1 MDSLIDRPPAPPSKV
16 GRPVSAPPV
25 PPLTA
30 SIKEENPLDR
40 IAHAN
45 IAKLCGGF
53 SPLAIAEAAADWALH
68 LGVSPGRQSALAL
81 SAVAGQITLLD
92 SALAPLRGGASHA
105 PTHERPADRRFEAE
119 DWRQW
124 PFSLYADG
132 FLAAERWWAD
142 AMSEVHGAS
151 PHHLAFLNFL
161 ARQALDTVAPSNFLA
176 TNPVALK
183 QTLREGG
190 LNLARGA
197 MNYAADL
204 QRLLRNERSE
214 AAKAF
219 MPGETVALT
228 KGAVVA
234 RTRLAEVIQYSP
246 TTKSVRAEPV
256 VIAPAWIMKYYIL
269 DLQPENSLIRHLV
282 DSGFTVFCISWRNP
296 TSRDRD
302 VGFDDYRREGLMP
315 AISAALAITGA
326 DRVHLAG
333 YCIGG
338 TLAAIAAARM
348 ARDGDDRLQSL
359 TLIAAQTDFEEAGEL
374 RLFIDDS
381 QLALLDDMMW
391 EQGALEADQMAG
403 TFDLMRSNDLIWS
416 RAIHNY
422 LMGEPETMDDLSA
435 WSSDATRMPYR
446 MHREY
451 LRRLYLN
458 NDLAEGRFLL
468 NGHPVALQDIRAP
481 MFVIG
486 TERDHVA
493 PWRSVFKIHHLTDTE
508 ITFVLV
514 NGGHNRGVVA
524 PPGQGERHFR
534 IATTASTASR
544 PDPDAWAAA
553 ADIRQESWWLAWF
566 DWLRARSTR
575 EVAPPPVGLACAGL
589 APLGP
594 APGEYVLGV
603 GRPRNRC
610 YEPPPMELGLEGKVV
625 LVTGG
630 SKGIGLACAGA
641 FAAEGARIA
650 ICSRSR
656 DNVERARLELKGA
669 FGVAADLSDA
679 AAAGAMIEAVES
691 SVGPVDILVNS
702 AGAARRTPADELTPE
717 VWRAAFD
724 AKFFSYVN
732 VIDPMVKRMAAR
744 GHGVI
749 VSVIGGGGK
758 IAAAT
763 HLAGGA
769 ANAALMLATAGL
781 GAAYAS
787 KGVRV
792 VGVSPGLTE
801 TDRVAEGLAAHARLF
816 GISVEEASRR
826 SVARIPIGRMAS
838 PREVAD
844 AVLFL
849 ASPRA
854 GYVTGVTLSVDGGQ
868 NPVVL

>member
-1 MDSLIDRPPAPPSKV
+1 MDSLVDRPRAPRSKV
-16 GRPVSAPPV
+16 GPAVSAPPV

-40 IAHAN
+40 VAHAN

-81 SAVAGQITLLD
+81 SAVAEQVSLLD

-105 PTHERPADRRFEAE
+105 PMRQRPTDRRFEAE

-132 FLAAERWWAD
+132 FLAAERWWED
-142 AMSEVHGAS
+142 ATSDVHGAS

-269 DLQPENSLIRHLV
+269 DLRPENSLIKHLI
-282 DSGFTVFCISWRNP
+282 DNGFTVFCISWRNP
-296 TSRDRD
+296 TSADRE
-302 VGFDDYRREGLMP
+302 VGFDDYLSEGLMP
-315 AISAALAITGA
+315 ALSAALAITGA
-326 DRVHLAG
+326 DRAHLAG

-391 EQGALEADQMAG
+391 EQGVLEANQMAG

-422 LMGEPETMDDLSA
+422 LMGEPETMDDLAA

-446 MHREY
+446 MHSEY
-451 LRRLYLN
+451 LRMLYLN
-458 NDLAEGRFLL
+458 NDLAEGRFQL
-468 NGHPVALQDIRAP
+468 NGRLVALQDIRAP

-534 IATTASTASR
+534 IATTASKDSR

-566 DWLRARSTR
+566 DWLRARSSG
-575 EVAPPPVGLACAGL
+575 EVAPPPVGLARAGL

-594 APGEYVLGV
+594 APGEYVLG
-603 GRPRNRC
+603 
-610 YEPPPMELGLEGKVV
+610 
-625 LVTGG
+625 
-630 SKGIGLACAGA
+630 
-641 FAAEGARIA
+641 
-650 ICSRSR
+650 
-656 DNVERARLELKGA
+656 
-669 FGVAADLSDA
+669 
-679 AAAGAMIEAVES
+679 
-691 SVGPVDILVNS
+691 
-702 AGAARRTPADELTPE
+702 
-717 VWRAAFD
+717 
-724 AKFFSYVN
+724 
-732 VIDPMVKRMAAR
+732 
-744 GHGVI
+744 
-749 VSVIGGGGK
+749 
-758 IAAAT
+758 
-763 HLAGGA
+763 
-769 ANAALMLATAGL
+769 
-781 GAAYAS
+781 
-787 KGVRV
+787 
-792 VGVSPGLTE
+792 
-801 TDRVAEGLAAHARLF
+801 
-816 GISVEEASRR
+816 
-826 SVARIPIGRMAS
+826 
-838 PREVAD
+838 
-844 AVLFL
+844 
-849 ASPRA
+849 
-854 GYVTGVTLSVDGGQ
+854 
-868 NPVVL
+868 

>member
-1 MDSLIDRPPAPPSKV
+1 MDSLVDRPRAPRSKV
-16 GRPVSAPPV
+16 GPAVSAPPV

-40 IAHAN
+40 VAHAN

-81 SAVAGQITLLD
+81 SAVAGQVSLLN
-92 SALAPLRGGASHA
+92 SALAPLREGASHA
-105 PTHERPADRRFEAE
+105 PMRQRPTDRRFEAE

-132 FLAAERWWAD
+132 FLAAERWWED
-142 AMSEVHGAS
+142 ATSDVHGAS

-183 QTLREGG
+183 QTMREGG

-269 DLQPENSLIRHLV
+269 DLRPENSLIKHLI
-282 DSGFTVFCISWRNP
+282 DNGFTVFCISWRNP
-296 TSRDRD
+296 TSADRE
-302 VGFDDYRREGLMP
+302 VGFDDYLSEGLAP
-315 AISAALAITGA
+315 ALSAALAITGA
-326 DRVHLAG
+326 DRAHLVG

-374 RLFIDDS
+374 KLFIDDS
-381 QLALLDDMMW
+381 QLALLDDMMR
-391 EQGALEADQMAG
+391 EQGVLEANQMAG

-422 LMGEPETMDDLSA
+422 LMGEPETVDDLAA

-446 MHREY
+446 MHSEY
-451 LRRLYLN
+451 LRMLYLN
-458 NDLAEGRFLL
+458 NDLAEGRFRL
-468 NGHPVALQDIRAP
+468 NGRLVALQDIRAP

-524 PPGQGERHFR
+524 PPGQGDRHFR
-534 IATTASTASR
+534 IATTASKDSR

-566 DWLRARSTR
+566 DWLRARSSG
-575 EVAPPPVGLACAGL
+575 EVAPPPVGLARAGL

-594 APGEYVLGV
+594 APGEYVLG
-603 GRPRNRC
+603 
-610 YEPPPMELGLEGKVV
+610 
-625 LVTGG
+625 
-630 SKGIGLACAGA
+630 
-641 FAAEGARIA
+641 
-650 ICSRSR
+650 
-656 DNVERARLELKGA
+656 
-669 FGVAADLSDA
+669 
-679 AAAGAMIEAVES
+679 
-691 SVGPVDILVNS
+691 
-702 AGAARRTPADELTPE
+702 
-717 VWRAAFD
+717 
-724 AKFFSYVN
+724 
-732 VIDPMVKRMAAR
+732 
-744 GHGVI
+744 
-749 VSVIGGGGK
+749 
-758 IAAAT
+758 
-763 HLAGGA
+763 
-769 ANAALMLATAGL
+769 
-781 GAAYAS
+781 
-787 KGVRV
+787 
-792 VGVSPGLTE
+792 
-801 TDRVAEGLAAHARLF
+801 
-816 GISVEEASRR
+816 
-826 SVARIPIGRMAS
+826 
-838 PREVAD
+838 
-844 AVLFL
+844 
-849 ASPRA
+849 
-854 GYVTGVTLSVDGGQ
+854 
-868 NPVVL
+868 